1 MAEYHLDNADVCFP
15 LLAVSKFR
23 RCIRLEAAASSLN
36 RALLARAS
44 GSPVPL
50 PRRPDGSGEGYHGG
64 LLLPGRWGGPA
75 ARLPCRALLW
85 VHRFTRMVGIPQSND
100 SGCRRIAVP
109 AAFLY
114 IRRPWLIRAFLHKQ
128 CEFLGNRATSDI
140 TERSSAPSS
149 PLSSVHTEF
158 KSRREAEISM
168 PQRHRSMSCQSLPA
182 GKVTN
187 GFLSRHTRPSRQ
199 A

>member
-1 MAEYHLDNADVCFP
+1 MGLVKGITADYCCQGV
-15 LLAVSKFR
+15 
-23 RCIRLEAAASSLN
+23 
-36 RALLARAS
+36 
-44 GSPVPL
+44 G
-50 PRRPDGSGEGYHGG
+50 
-64 LLLPGRWGGPA
+64 A
-75 ARLPCRALLW
+75 ARLHAIKRISQPEEIANAALFLAMSNLLW

-100 SGCRRIAVP
+100 SGRRRIAVP

-199 A
+199 ALPTRGASRRLLLHPQPSYTHQTSRKTVRYVG

>member
-1 MAEYHLDNADVCFP
+1 MAEYRLDNADVCFP

-75 ARLPCRALLW
+75 AGDQTDLTTRGNRKCRPLPCHVELCYGFTALREW
-85 VHRFTRMVGIPQSND
+85 WEFRSQMTV
-100 SGCRRIAVP
+100 
-109 AAFLY
+109 AA
-114 IRRPWLIRAFLHKQ
+114 
-128 CEFLGNRATSDI
+128 EG
-140 TERSSAPSS
+140 
-149 PLSSVHTEF
+149 
-158 KSRREAEISM
+158 
-168 PQRHRSMSCQSLPA
+168 
-182 GKVTN
+182 
-187 GFLSRHTRPSRQ
+187 
-199 A
+199 